1 MQIQKKNRIESID
14 LLRGIIMIIMALDH
28 SREYFHA
35 AAHIDGPL
43 NLATTTPALYF
54 TRYITHFCAP
64 GFVFLS
70 GMSAWMQHQR
80 KSTGELSKFLITRG
94 AWLIIL
100 DMVVITFGTT
110 ANPYFDFIIIQTLW
124 AIGISMLI
132 LGLVIW
138 LPFPLIFI
146 IGLIIVFGHN
156 LMDKVEA
163 AQEQLPVWWNLMHK
177 QAPVHLWGNHTLFIF
192 YPFLPWTGL
201 MMLGYCCGK
210 MFTRY
215 HGTKRNRKLLV
226 LGLSI
231 LIFFVVLRYSNTYG
245 DPQHW
250 TMQKNAIYTIM
261 SFLNVEK
268 YPPSLLFL
276 CITIGVSLIALAA
289 LANVRSRLA
298 TMIITYGRVP
308 MFFYIIHFYILS
320 GLNVLLFLLRGHTVK
335 EGLTVNPNF
344 PFKFLIPGEGYSLAT
359 CYLIWILVVIC
370 MYPLCRWYDRYR
382 TSHPDKKW
390 LSYF

>member
-1 MQIQKKNRIESID
+1 
-14 LLRGIIMIIMALDH
+14 MAKV
-28 SREYFHA
+28 S
-35 AAHIDGPL
+35 
-43 NLATTTPALYF
+43 
-54 TRYITHFCAP
+54 
-64 GFVFLS
+64 
-70 GMSAWMQHQR
+70 
-80 KSTGELSKFLITRG
+80 
-94 AWLIIL
+94 LIIL
-100 DMVVITFGTT
+100 
-110 ANPYFDFIIIQTLW
+110 
-124 AIGISMLI
+124 
-132 LGLVIW
+132 
-138 LPFPLIFI
+138 PL
-146 IGLIIVFGHN
+146 N
-156 LMDKVEA
+156 ER
-163 AQEQLPVWWNLMHK
+163 
-177 QAPVHLWGNHTLFIF
+177 FIF

-215 HGTKRNRKLLV
+215 HGTRRNPKLLV
-226 LGLSI
+226 LGLSL
-231 LIFFVVLRYSNTYG
+231 LIFFVVLRFTNTYG
-245 DPQHW
+245 DPQPW

-298 TMIITYGRVP
+298 NMIITYGRVP
-308 MFFYIIHFYILS
+308 MFFYIIHFYVLS